1 MVAAAT
7 GLALAGRRATAF
19 LSGTEIAATQDLL
32 ISAAG
37 KHAPL
42 VLHLGTRAVAAHG
55 ATLGSGHESVHLS
68 ADTGF
73 FMLFAA
79 NVQEAVD
86 YTYIA
91 RRVAEESLVP
101 GMVIMDGEQTALAP
115 QDVRLLSPAQVSA
128 YLGSAKTQIES
139 PSAAQKLL
147 FGETR
152 RRVPAWHDLDEPALT
167 GALFEKDS
175 FALGAAARGPF
186 YDAFVEESLET
197 AFEQF
202 AGKTGRHYEAVSR
215 YRLDDASTVLLAQ
228 GSAIETARVA
238 ADFLRQKHKTKV
250 GVLGI
255 HTLRP
260 FPAAAIAKALA
271 GCEQVLVL
279 ERMDAPLAGESALI
293 REVRASLDRAESK
306 RHPVCS
312 PVVYGIGG
320 LPLRVSD
327 LVELGSRTHASP
339 ATPVYL
345 GLAFDDPSGEQ
356 PKREVLLDAL
366 RRAYPDAAKLG
377 IRASVDADPLQK
389 DNTLTLAIH
398 RVTGDG
404 GERLLGLAGAVLQ
417 QLEEGRIRSRP
428 AISWEHWSDERV
440 DWRTQGDDSLLDPG
454 DDRVANVTL
463 NVARNEVLLG
473 ADKKAFGIPVET
485 DDSAAPEAL
494 LGGLFGVLQ
503 AAGLI
508 DHKARRII
516 AARKNLLNGVES
528 TRRDQLMAAF
538 QSGLEQVTEVD
549 AVSTATDGVEDR
561 WGGEAPAAVRH
572 LGRDDDHFAS
582 LPRFWDQT
590 GVLYRDG
597 ETERLTADPYLATG
611 TIPPLSSTF
620 HDTSGSRSRLPAFD
634 PALCT
639 GCGKCWTHCPDSAI
653 GVVAS
658 SPTALLDAGISRTSS
673 DAVRQV
679 SSKLAA
685 RMISSNRK
693 AEEVAPTF
701 GEMLDEAYAW
711 LKDKMP
717 LPDDRKKAIEE
728 GIDRIRGEFGALPV
742 AVTKPFF
749 HDAEARK
756 KDSAELL
763 SVVVNPD
770 ACKSC
775 GLCVSNCEPEALRGV
790 EQDAAVLG
798 KARELW
804 SIFSATPDTASN
816 TLERVADDPDIGAMA
831 AILLSRYCQFALP
844 GGDPAEAGSGEK
856 IAVRL
861 ALSATEFH
869 QQPVAQR
876 FAKSL
881 AEAGESVSALI
892 NETLSGTLAVDD
904 LDAVT
909 EKLRS
914 TTSPRVDLQELAESV
929 GGDASDHSVDTDYLL
944 RLIDLSQRIDAS
956 HDRLVAGKHGLG
968 RARYGVTVAGGS
980 TATWAG
986 AFPHNPFQAPVLID
1000 MSGDAAQLSAGL
1012 IEGHLDD
1019 TAELIRLLRLA
1030 HLEVEQ
1036 PDGADWK
1043 REALDNL
1050 RWQDLSAEEVALCP
1064 PLILIGSD
1072 EMLAGQGL
1080 SQLIWLLNSGLPV
1093 KVLVLSALDFGLLE
1107 EPGNNPRANLGLLA
1121 LAQRNAFVAQTSVAD
1136 SAHLGKSML
1145 QALKYEGPALIQVY
1159 APSPQRHGF
1168 VPKAA
1173 LAQAQLAIDCRALPL
1188 FQYNP
1193 TAEGVFG
1200 SRINL
1205 EGNPEDG
1212 ISLADW
1218 ALGQER
1224 FASNFQPLAPDA
1236 AAPLPLQDWLQLD
1249 VSNRKGKTPYLTEV
1263 AGEEEQRIALSP
1275 ALAAAAGQCQASWQ
1289 TLQELAGIVTPF
1301 TERLEQEIRAEVAA
1315 EHQADI
1321 EAQKKAAAAE
1331 IREIKER
1338 TQAEIASTIRS
1349 RLLQLASQK
1358 RD

>member
-1 MVAAAT
+1 
-7 GLALAGRRATAF
+7 
-19 LSGTEIAATQDLL
+19 
-32 ISAAG
+32 
-37 KHAPL
+37 
-42 VLHLGTRAVAAHG
+42 
-55 ATLGSGHESVHLS
+55 
-68 ADTGF
+68 
-73 FMLFAA
+73 
-79 NVQEAVD
+79 
-86 YTYIA
+86 
-91 RRVAEESLVP
+91 
-101 GMVIMDGEQTALAP
+101 
-115 QDVRLLSPAQVSA
+115 
-128 YLGSAKTQIES
+128 
-139 PSAAQKLL
+139 
-147 FGETR
+147 
-152 RRVPAWHDLDEPALT
+152 
-167 GALFEKDS
+167 
-175 FALGAAARGPF
+175 
-186 YDAFVEESLET
+186 
-197 AFEQF
+197 
-202 AGKTGRHYEAVSR
+202 
-215 YRLDDASTVLLAQ
+215 
-228 GSAIETARVA
+228 
-238 ADFLRQKHKTKV
+238 
-250 GVLGI
+250 
-255 HTLRP
+255 
-260 FPAAAIAKALA
+260 
-271 GCEQVLVL
+271 
-279 ERMDAPLAGESALI
+279 
-293 REVRASLDRAESK
+293 
-306 RHPVCS
+306 
-312 PVVYGIGG
+312 
-320 LPLRVSD
+320 
-327 LVELGSRTHASP
+327 
-339 ATPVYL
+339 
-345 GLAFDDPSGEQ
+345 
-356 PKREVLLDAL
+356 
-366 RRAYPDAAKLG
+366 
-377 IRASVDADPLQK
+377 
-389 DNTLTLAIH
+389 
-398 RVTGDG
+398 
-404 GERLLGLAGAVLQ
+404 
-417 QLEEGRIRSRP
+417 
-428 AISWEHWSDERV
+428 
-440 DWRTQGDDSLLDPG
+440 
-454 DDRVANVTL
+454 
-463 NVARNEVLLG
+463 
-473 ADKKAFGIPVET
+473 
-485 DDSAAPEAL
+485 
-494 LGGLFGVLQ
+494 
-503 AAGLI
+503 
-508 DHKARRII
+508 
-516 AARKNLLNGVES
+516 
-528 TRRDQLMAAF
+528 
-538 QSGLEQVTEVD
+538 
-549 AVSTATDGVEDR
+549 
-561 WGGEAPAAVRH
+561 
-572 LGRDDDHFAS
+572 
-582 LPRFWDQT
+582 
-590 GVLYRDG
+590 VLYRDG

-1168 VPKAA
+1168 VPKAS